1 MVIGAF
7 GILGN
12 VSISFIQRKRE
23 IAVISSIGLSKSGRG
38 YMILLESV
46 FQALIGGVISLV
58 AAYGINI
65 CMTDIFKFLTLDLN
79 LRYPYESIDS
89 IMIATII
96 LMLVTSL
103 SSVFKSKRLQIV
115 QELKYE

>member
-23 IAVISSIGLSKSGRG
+23 IAVVSSIGLSTEGRG
-38 YMILLESV
+38 YMILLESL
-46 FQALIGGVISLV
+46 FQALIGGIISLV
-58 AAYGINI
+58 AAFGINI
-65 CMTDIFKFLTLDLN
+65 FMTDIFKLLTLDLK
-79 LRYPYESIDS
+79 LRYPYESIAT
-89 IMIATII
+89 IMIATIL
-96 LMLVTSL
+96 LMLITSL
-103 SSVFKSKRLQIV
+103 SSVFKSKKLQIV